1 MKPTVEELCKLALF
15 DKFSKEQLE
24 WLVAHSEM
32 LVFDK
37 NEQILSQ
44 GEPGHSMFV
53 LAEGEWR
60 LVRDIQ
66 GRQTQIV
73 KTDYAGSWIAGIPL
87 FSGVFASNAFATK
100 PSRILRMPIERL
112 QEMLSQG
119 FPLAE
124 HLIAGVSV
132 GVRNLEANNRQT
144 EKMAALGKLSAGLAH
159 ELNNPAAAA
168 LSASSQFR
176 QALETIQDAALRLP
190 RVLSPDALD
199 DLRHCQREI
208 MERSKNPLNLS
219 TLEQSEREDELNE
232 WLEAHEVEDC
242 WELSPVLVENGLD
255 IPWLEEVHKDVG
267 DTALNDVLR
276 WFCANLSALDLA
288 NRIEQSMERITTM
301 VKAIKEYSFM
311 DQAAFQEINVHDGL
325 KSTVM
330 MLSHEFK
337 SGITLHKELDY
348 NLPKIS
354 AFAGEL
360 NQVWTN
366 LIDNAIDA
374 MNGQGDL
381 WIRTRREDDFIVVE
395 IEDNGPGIPPEIQS
409 RIYEPF
415 FTTKGVGEGT
425 GLGLDIVYRVI
436 VNKHQGDI
444 KLESQPGKTKFSV
457 YLPINLGD

>member
-1 MKPTVEELCKLALF
+1 MYVMA
-15 DKFSKEQLE
+15 
-24 WLVAHSEM
+24 
-32 LVFDK
+32 
-37 NEQILSQ
+37 
-44 GEPGHSMFV
+44 G
-53 LAEGEWR
+53 GEWR

-73 KTDYAGSWIAGIPL
+73 KTDYAGSWVAGIPL
-87 FSGVFASNAFATK
+87 FSGVFASNGFATK
-100 PSRILRMPIERL
+100 PSRILRIPIEEL
-112 QEMLSQG
+112 QQMLSQG

-132 GVRNLEANNRQT
+132 GVRNLEASNRQT

-168 LSASSQFR
+168 LSAASQFR

-190 RVLSPDALD
+190 RVLSPDDLDAL
-199 DLRHCQREI
+199 RSCQREI
-208 MERSKNPLNLS
+208 MERSKNTLNLS
-219 TLEQSEREDELNE
+219 TLEQSEREDELNN
-232 WLEAHEVEDC
+232 WLENHNVEDC

-255 IPWLEEVHKDVG
+255 IAWLEEVYEDVG
-267 DTALNDVLR
+267 DAALNDVLL
-276 WFCANLSALDLA
+276 WFCSNLSALDLA
-288 NRIEQSMERITTM
+288 ARIEQSMDRITKM

-311 DQAAFQEINVHDGL
+311 DQAAYQEINVHDGL
-325 KSTVM
+325 KSTIM

-337 SGITLHKELDY
+337 SGIILHKELDY
-348 NLPKIS
+348 DLPKIS

-374 MNGQGDL
+374 MGGKGDL
-381 WIRTRREDDFIVVE
+381 WIRTRREGDFIVVE
-395 IEDNGPGIPPEIQS
+395 IEDSGPGIPPEIQS
-409 RIYEPF
+409 RIFEPF

-436 VNKHQGDI
+436 INKHRGDL

-457 YLPINLGD
+457 YLPINPGD